1 MKDKRKFLFI
11 VFVILVVGVTA
22 FNIYL
27 SKKSMS
33 DGKEKQLKLSN
44 ELLTKQN
51 EDLKKR
57 LDKVLPSAQE
67 QQRRAYLST
76 AETFIQLSFH
86 REKEGY
92 SERKEKAKSIMSEEL
107 LQQFYPTDK
116 YELGDTYKTKP
127 IEMKFYLQE
136 NEPDK
141 EEVNVLAEFINVT
154 TDSTQ
159 NREEKVKQCVANHH
173 KKRKGNMASYKCR
186 RTKYESFITK
196 KVR

>member
-1 MKDKRKFLFI
+1 MKDKRKSLFI

-51 EDLKKR
+51 DDLKNR

-154 TDSTQ
+154 TDATQ
-159 NREEKVKQCVANHH
+159 NREEKVNNVLRIIM
-173 KKRKGNMASYKCR
+173 KKDKETWRVTSVEELNM
-186 RTKYESFITK
+186 
-196 KVR
+196 KVL

>member
-1 MKDKRKFLFI
+1 MKDKRKSLFI

-33 DGKEKQLKLSN
+33 DGKEKQLKLKN

-92 SERKEKAKSIMSEEL
+92 SEQKIEKAKSIMSEEL

-154 TDSTQ
+154 TDATQ
-159 NREEKVKQCVANHH
+159 NRE
-173 KKRKGNMASYKCR
+173 
-186 RTKYESFITK
+186 K
-196 KVR
+196 KVNNVLRIIRKKKNEIWRVTSVEELNMKVL

>member
-1 MKDKRKFLFI
+1 MKDKRKSLFI

-27 SKKSMS
+27 RKKSMS

-44 ELLTKQN
+44 ELLIKQN

-154 TDSTQ
+154 TDPTQ
-159 NREEKVKQCVANHH
+159 NREEKVNNVLRIII
-173 KKRKGNMASYKCR
+173 KKENEIWRVTSVEELSM
-186 RTKYESFITK
+186 
-196 KVR
+196 KVL

>member
-1 MKDKRKFLFI
+1 MKDKRKSLFI

-51 EDLKKR
+51 EDLKNR

-141 EEVNVLAEFINVT
+141 EEVNVLAEFINIT

-159 NREEKVKQCVANHH
+159 NREEKVNNVLRIII
-173 KKRKGNMASYKCR
+173 KKEKETWRVTSVEELNM
-186 RTKYESFITK
+186 
-196 KVR
+196 KVL

>member
-67 QQRRAYLST
+67 QQRRAYLSL

-154 TDSTQ
+154 TDPTQ
-159 NREEKVKQCVANHH
+159 NREEKVNNVLRIIM
-173 KKRKGNMASYKCR
+173 KKDKETWRVTSVEELNM
-186 RTKYESFITK
+186 
-196 KVR
+196 KVL

>member
-1 MKDKRKFLFI
+1 MKDKRKSLFI

-33 DGKEKQLKLSN
+33 NGKEKQLKLSN

-159 NREEKVKQCVANHH
+159 DREEKVNNVLRIIM
-173 KKRKGNMASYKCR
+173 KKENETWRVTSVEELNM
-186 RTKYESFITK
+186 
-196 KVR
+196 KVL

>member
-154 TDSTQ
+154 TDLTQ
-159 NREEKVKQCVANHH
+159 NREEKVNNVLRIIM
-173 KKRKGNMASYKCR
+173 KKEKETWRVTSVEELNM
-186 RTKYESFITK
+186 
-196 KVR
+196 KVL

>member
-1 MKDKRKFLFI
+1 MKDKRKSLFI

-92 SERKEKAKSIMSEEL
+92 SERKEKAKAIMSEEL

-159 NREEKVKQCVANHH
+159 NREEKVNNVLRIIM
-173 KKRKGNMASYKCR
+173 KKENETWRVTSVEELNM
-186 RTKYESFITK
+186 
-196 KVR
+196 KVL

>member
-1 MKDKRKFLFI
+1 MDMKDKRKSLFI
-11 VFVILVVGVTA
+11 VFVILVIGVTA

-51 EDLKKR
+51 EDLKNR

-141 EEVNVLAEFINVT
+141 EEINVLAEFINVT

-159 NREEKVKQCVANHH
+159 NREEKVNNVLRIII
-173 KKRKGNMASYKCR
+173 KKEKETWRVTSVEELNM
-186 RTKYESFITK
+186 
-196 KVR
+196 KVL

>member
-51 EDLKKR
+51 EDLKNR

-159 NREEKVKQCVANHH
+159 NREEKVNNVLRIIM
-173 KKRKGNMASYKCR
+173 KKDKETWRVTSVEELNM
-186 RTKYESFITK
+186 
-196 KVR
+196 KVL

>member
-154 TDSTQ
+154 TDATQ
-159 NREEKVKQCVANHH
+159 NREEKVNNVLRIIM
-173 KKRKGNMASYKCR
+173 KKDKETWRVTSVEELNM
-186 RTKYESFITK
+186 
-196 KVR
+196 KVL

>member
-11 VFVILVVGVTA
+11 VFVILVVGVTG

-44 ELLTKQN
+44 ELLTGQN

-92 SERKEKAKSIMSEEL
+92 NERKEKAKSIMSEEL

-127 IEMKFYLQE
+127 VEMKFYLQE
-136 NEPDK
+136 NEPDQ

-159 NREEKVKQCVANHH
+159 NREEKVGNVLRIII
-173 KKRKGNMASYKCR
+173 KKEKETWRVTSVEELNM
-186 RTKYESFITK
+186 
-196 KVR
+196 KVL

>member
-1 MKDKRKFLFI
+1 MKDKRRSLFI
-11 VFVILVVGVTA
+11 VFVILVVSVTA

-159 NREEKVKQCVANHH
+159 NREEKVNNVLRIIM
-173 KKRKGNMASYKCR
+173 KKENETWRVTSVEELNM
-186 RTKYESFITK
+186 
-196 KVR
+196 KVL

>member
-1 MKDKRKFLFI
+1 MKDKRKSLFI

-67 QQRRAYLST
+67 QQRRAYLSL

-154 TDSTQ
+154 TDPTQ
-159 NREEKVKQCVANHH
+159 NREEKVNNVLRIIM
-173 KKRKGNMASYKCR
+173 KKEKETWRVTSVEELNM
-186 RTKYESFITK
+186 
-196 KVR
+196 KVL

>member
-1 MKDKRKFLFI
+1 MDMKDKRKSLFI

-92 SERKEKAKSIMSEEL
+92 NERKEKAKSIMSEEL

-141 EEVNVLAEFINVT
+141 EEINVLAEFINVT

-159 NREEKVKQCVANHH
+159 NREEKVNNVLRIIIKTEKETWRVTSVEEL
-173 KKRKGNMASYKCR
+173 NM
-186 RTKYESFITK
+186 
-196 KVR
+196 KVL

>member
-11 VFVILVVGVTA
+11 VFVILVVGVTG

-44 ELLTKQN
+44 ELLTRQN

-92 SERKEKAKSIMSEEL
+92 NERKEKAKSIMSEEL

-159 NREEKVKQCVANHH
+159 NREEKVNNVLRIII
-173 KKRKGNMASYKCR
+173 KKEKETWRVTSVEELNM
-186 RTKYESFITK
+186 
-196 KVR
+196 KVL

>member
-1 MKDKRKFLFI
+1 MKDKLKFLFI
-11 VFVILVVGVTA
+11 VFVILVIGVTV

-136 NEPDK
+136 NEPDQ
-141 EEVNVLAEFINVT
+141 EEVNVLGEFINVT
-154 TDSTQ
+154 IDSTQ
-159 NREEKVKQCVANHH
+159 NREEKVKNVLRIII
-173 KKRKGNMASYKCR
+173 KKEKETWRVTSVEELNM
-186 RTKYESFITK
+186 
-196 KVR
+196 KVL

>member
-1 MKDKRKFLFI
+1 MKDKRKSLFI
-11 VFVILVVGVTA
+11 VFVILVVGVTV

-67 QQRRAYLST
+67 QQRRAYLTT

-127 IEMKFYLQE
+127 IEMKLYLQE

-159 NREEKVKQCVANHH
+159 NREEKVNNVLRIIM
-173 KKRKGNMASYKCR
+173 KKENEIWRVTSVEELNM
-186 RTKYESFITK
+186 
-196 KVR
+196 KVL

>member
-1 MKDKRKFLFI
+1 MKDKRKSLFI

-67 QQRRAYLST
+67 QQRRAYLAL
-76 AETFIQLSFH
+76 AETFVQLSFH

-159 NREEKVKQCVANHH
+159 NREEKVNNVLRIIM
-173 KKRKGNMASYKCR
+173 KKEKETWRVTSVEELNM
-186 RTKYESFITK
+186 
-196 KVR
+196 KVL

>member
-1 MKDKRKFLFI
+1 MKDKRKSLFI
-11 VFVILVVGVTA
+11 VLAILVAGVTA

-33 DGKEKQLKLSN
+33 GGKEKQLKLSN

-51 EDLKKR
+51 EGLQKR

-107 LQQFYPTDK
+107 LQQFYSTDK

-127 IEMKFYLQE
+127 IEMKLYLQE
-136 NEPDK
+136 NEPDQ

-159 NREEKVKQCVANHH
+159 NREEKVNNVLRIII
-173 KKRKGNMASYKCR
+173 KKEKETWRVTSVEELNM
-186 RTKYESFITK
+186 
-196 KVR
+196 KVL

>member
-1 MKDKRKFLFI
+1 MKDKRKSLFI

-67 QQRRAYLST
+67 QQRRSYLST

-92 SERKEKAKSIMSEEL
+92 SERKEKVKSIMSEEL

-159 NREEKVKQCVANHH
+159 NREEKVNNVLRIIM
-173 KKRKGNMASYKCR
+173 KKENETWRVTSVEELNM
-186 RTKYESFITK
+186 
-196 KVR
+196 KVL

>member
-11 VFVILVVGVTA
+11 VFVILVIGVTV

-44 ELLTKQN
+44 ELLTRQN

-92 SERKEKAKSIMSEEL
+92 NERKEKAKSIMSEEL

-154 TDSTQ
+154 TDPTQ
-159 NREEKVKQCVANHH
+159 NREEKVNNVLRIII
-173 KKRKGNMASYKCR
+173 KKEKETWRVTSVEELNM
-186 RTKYESFITK
+186 
-196 KVR
+196 KVL

>member
-11 VFVILVVGVTA
+11 VFVILVVGVTG

-44 ELLTKQN
+44 ELLTRQN

-92 SERKEKAKSIMSEEL
+92 NERKEKAKSIMSEEL

-136 NEPDK
+136 NEPDQ

-159 NREEKVKQCVANHH
+159 NREEKVENVLRIII
-173 KKRKGNMASYKCR
+173 KKEKETWRVTSVEELNM
-186 RTKYESFITK
+186 
-196 KVR
+196 KVL

>member
-1 MKDKRKFLFI
+1 MKDKRKSLFI
-11 VFVILVVGVTA
+11 VFVILVLCVTA

-76 AETFIQLSFH
+76 AEMFIQLSFH

-159 NREEKVKQCVANHH
+159 NREEKVNNVLRIIM
-173 KKRKGNMASYKCR
+173 KKDKETWRVTSVKELNM
-186 RTKYESFITK
+186 
-196 KVR
+196 KVL

>member
-11 VFVILVVGVTA
+11 VFVILVVGVTV

-44 ELLTKQN
+44 EFLTRQN

-67 QQRRAYLST
+67 QQRREYLST

-92 SERKEKAKSIMSEEL
+92 NERKEKAKSIMSEEL

-136 NEPDK
+136 NEPDQ

-159 NREEKVKQCVANHH
+159 NREEKVKSVLRIIL
-173 KKRKGNMASYKCR
+173 KKEKETWRVTSVEELNM
-186 RTKYESFITK
+186 
-196 KVR
+196 KVL

>member
-1 MKDKRKFLFI
+1 MKDKRKSLFI

-67 QQRRAYLST
+67 QQRMAYLST

-159 NREEKVKQCVANHH
+159 NREEKVNNVLRIIM
-173 KKRKGNMASYKCR
+173 KKENETWRVTSVEELNM
-186 RTKYESFITK
+186 
-196 KVR
+196 KVL

>member
-1 MKDKRKFLFI
+1 MKGKRKSLFI

-159 NREEKVKQCVANHH
+159 NREEKVNNVLRIIM
-173 KKRKGNMASYKCR
+173 KKDKETWRVTSVEELNM
-186 RTKYESFITK
+186 
-196 KVR
+196 KVL

>member
-1 MKDKRKFLFI
+1 MKDKRKSLFI
-11 VFVILVVGVTA
+11 VFVILVIGVTA

-107 LQQFYPTDK
+107 LQQFYTTDK

-159 NREEKVKQCVANHH
+159 NREEKVNNVLRIIM
-173 KKRKGNMASYKCR
+173 KKENETWRVTSVEELNM
-186 RTKYESFITK
+186 
-196 KVR
+196 KVL

>member
-127 IEMKFYLQE
+127 IEMKLYLQE

-154 TDSTQ
+154 TDPTQ
-159 NREEKVKQCVANHH
+159 NREEKVNNVLRIIM
-173 KKRKGNMASYKCR
+173 KKEKETWRVTSVEELNM
-186 RTKYESFITK
+186 
-196 KVR
+196 KVL

>member
-1 MKDKRKFLFI
+1 MKDKRKSLFI

-86 REKEGY
+86 REKDGY

-159 NREEKVKQCVANHH
+159 NREEKVNNVLRIIM
-173 KKRKGNMASYKCR
+173 KKEKETWRVTSVEELNM
-186 RTKYESFITK
+186 
-196 KVR
+196 KVL

>member
-1 MKDKRKFLFI
+1 MKDKRKSLFI
-11 VFVILVVGVTA
+11 VFVILVVGVIV

-51 EDLKKR
+51 EDLKRR
-57 LDKVLPSAQE
+57 LNKVLPSAQE

-92 SERKEKAKSIMSEEL
+92 NERKEKAKSIMSEEL
-107 LQQFYPTDK
+107 LQHFYPTDK

-136 NEPDK
+136 NEPDQK
-141 EEVNVLAEFINVT
+141 EVNVLAEFINVT

-159 NREEKVKQCVANHH
+159 NREEKVNNVLRIII
-173 KKRKGNMASYKCR
+173 KKEKETWRVTSVEELNM
-186 RTKYESFITK
+186 
-196 KVR
+196 KVL

>member
-27 SKKSMS
+27 SKKTMS

-51 EDLKKR
+51 QDLKKR

-159 NREEKVKQCVANHH
+159 NREEKVNNVLRIIM
-173 KKRKGNMASYKCR
+173 KKDKETWRVTSVEELNM
-186 RTKYESFITK
+186 
-196 KVR
+196 KVL

>member
-11 VFVILVVGVTA
+11 VFVILVIGVTA

-33 DGKEKQLKLSN
+33 NGKEKQLKLSN

-141 EEVNVLAEFINVT
+141 EEINVLAEFINIT

-159 NREEKVKQCVANHH
+159 NREEKVNNVLRIIM
-173 KKRKGNMASYKCR
+173 KKEKETWRVTSVEELNM
-186 RTKYESFITK
+186 
-196 KVR
+196 KVL

>member
-1 MKDKRKFLFI
+1 MKDKRKSLFI

-67 QQRRAYLST
+67 QQRRAYLTT

-92 SERKEKAKSIMSEEL
+92 SERKDKAKSIMSEEL

-136 NEPDK
+136 NEPNK
-141 EEVNVLAEFINVT
+141 EEINVLAEFINVT
-154 TDSTQ
+154 TDATQ
-159 NREEKVKQCVANHH
+159 NREEKVNNVLRIIM
-173 KKRKGNMASYKCR
+173 KKENETWRVTSVEELNM
-186 RTKYESFITK
+186 
-196 KVR
+196 KVL

>member
-11 VFVILVVGVTA
+11 VFVVLVVGVTA

-159 NREEKVKQCVANHH
+159 NREEKVNNVLRIIM
-173 KKRKGNMASYKCR
+173 KKENETWRVTSVEELNM
-186 RTKYESFITK
+186 
-196 KVR
+196 KVL

>member
-1 MKDKRKFLFI
+1 MKDKRKSLFI

-22 FNIYL
+22 LNIYL

-67 QQRRAYLST
+67 QQRRTYLST

-159 NREEKVKQCVANHH
+159 NREEKVNNVLRIIM
-173 KKRKGNMASYKCR
+173 KKEKETWRVTSVEELNM
-186 RTKYESFITK
+186 
-196 KVR
+196 KVL

>member
-1 MKDKRKFLFI
+1 MKDKRKSLFI

-27 SKKSMS
+27 SKKAMS

-92 SERKEKAKSIMSEEL
+92 SERKEKAKTIMSEEL

-141 EEVNVLAEFINVT
+141 EEINVLAEFINVT

-159 NREEKVKQCVANHH
+159 NREEKVNNVLRIIM
-173 KKRKGNMASYKCR
+173 KKDKETWRVTSVEELNM
-186 RTKYESFITK
+186 
-196 KVR
+196 KVL

>member
-11 VFVILVVGVTA
+11 VFVILVVGVTG

-44 ELLTKQN
+44 ELLTRQN

-92 SERKEKAKSIMSEEL
+92 NERKEKAKSIMSEEL

-136 NEPDK
+136 NEPDQK
-141 EEVNVLAEFINVT
+141 EVNVLAEFINVT

-159 NREEKVKQCVANHH
+159 NREEKVNNVLRIII
-173 KKRKGNMASYKCR
+173 KKEKETWRVTSVEELNM
-186 RTKYESFITK
+186 
-196 KVR
+196 KVL